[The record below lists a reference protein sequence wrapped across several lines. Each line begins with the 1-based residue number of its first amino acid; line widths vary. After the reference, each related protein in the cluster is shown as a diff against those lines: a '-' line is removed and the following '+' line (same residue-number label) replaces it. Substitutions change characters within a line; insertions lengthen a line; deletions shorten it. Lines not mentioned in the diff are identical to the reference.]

1 MEQSPYWEA
10 EVPKKSKKKKKT
22 PHMQPEGPY
31 PQPHESNP
39 RFYIPFL

>member
-10 EVPKKSKKKKKT
+10 EVPKKSKKKT
-22 PHMQPEGPY
+22 AHMQPEGPD